1 MGIGSDIG
9 GSIRIP
15 AAFCGV
21 VGFKP
26 TAGRVS
32 FYGHTHYCPIFDGF
46 IFFIL

>member
-15 AAFCGV
+15 AALCGV

-32 FYGHTHYCPIFDGF
+32 LKGHTYFCPEFNG
-46 IFFIL
+46 